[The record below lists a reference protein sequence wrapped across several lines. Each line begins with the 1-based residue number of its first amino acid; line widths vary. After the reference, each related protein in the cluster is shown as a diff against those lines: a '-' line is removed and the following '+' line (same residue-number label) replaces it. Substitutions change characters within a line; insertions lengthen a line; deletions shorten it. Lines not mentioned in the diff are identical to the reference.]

1 MANMHNIFLQVFENV
16 SNNFLR
22 WQLVRGGELLEPRGG
37 SGGGIWFTETMQ
49 HLPKVLELDGG
60 VTKVIGVLSTV
71 YDSTMHI
78 FDKAY

>member
-1 MANMHNIFLQVFENV
+1 MYQQFFEMAVGEG
-16 SNNFLR
+16 
-22 WQLVRGGELLEPRGG
+22 RGVVGALGG
-37 SGGGIWFTETMQ
+37 SGRGNVCHWNQ
-49 HLPKVLELDGG
+49 HLPKVLELDGD

>member
-1 MANMHNIFLQVFENV
+1 MAVGEGRGVVGAPGREWRGNMVHWN
-16 SNNFLR
+16 
-22 WQLVRGGELLEPRGG
+22 
-37 SGGGIWFTETMQ
+37 Q
-49 HLPKVLELDGG
+49 HLPKVLELDGGG

>member
-1 MANMHNIFLQVFENV
+1 MYQQFFEMAVGEG
-16 SNNFLR
+16 
-22 WQLVRGGELLEPRGG
+22 RGVVGAPGG
-37 SGGGIWFTETMQ
+37 SGGGIWFTKTNTS
-49 HLPKVLELDGG
+49 LKCWELDRG